1 MCHCLLC
8 AQLLKEEKMQELE
21 GDLDTHFCQEVLT
34 SARRFQSSSQTETQ
48 AEPILSVENTVEN
61 FGLELLTMYSGPPP
75 AQVST

>member
-1 MCHCLLC
+1 
-8 AQLLKEEKMQELE
+8 MQELE

-34 SARRFQSSSQTETQ
+34 CASRFQSSSQTEIQ

-61 FGLELLTMYSGPPP
+61 FGLELLQCIQGLPP